1 MLLICVM
8 AFLGTILPVLW
19 SNTRATH
26 CVFMWTIWKWSHCP
40 IKRFLLS
47 QGMSISRPV
56 SGRSAFRQW
65 PRREK
70 CHEERRK
77 YALSWKKQTQLPRV
91 EICLVT
97 TKSLKYALSLRK
109 ADLDETCLLRSAPC
123 TVHTHIHTYTHIYL
137 HIYTYTCFAP
147 SGVLCGS
154 LAPIWCYAPPSSLV
168 CYVRQC

>member
-40 IKRFLLS
+40 TKRFLLS

-65 PRREK
+65 PRGEK
-70 CHEERRK
+70 CIVMKKAHTITKGWNMPLRILSRNMHCHETSRHN
-77 YALSWKKQTQLPRV
+77 YQG
-91 EICLVT
+91 
-97 TKSLKYALSLRK
+97 LKYALSRRK
-109 ADLDETCLLRSAPC
+109 AWNMPCHYEKQTWPRLVCFALLL
-123 TVHTHIHTYTHIYL
+123 VQYTHIL
-137 HIYTYTCFAP
+137 AHIHIYL
-147 SGVLCGS
+147 LCS
-154 LAPIWCYAPPSSLV
+154 
-168 CYVRQC
+168 